1 MPVNVAQSDDEVLS
15 HVLSLLKVQ
24 KRVSSLWFIVKDAC
38 SSTIGGLMLK
48 NASFEAV
55 FVLYEARKKLE
66 R

>member
-1 MPVNVAQSDDEVLS
+1 MLANVAQSDDEVLS

-24 KRVSSLWFIVKDAC
+24 KRASSLWFIVKDAC
-38 SSTIGGLMLK
+38 SSTIRWLMLK

-55 FVLYEARKKLE
+55 FVLHEARKKLK